1 MDISKLLPE
10 HQNIMQDFISDKF
23 GVGYTEEYKQKM
35 YNIYLALADIPEKDW
50 GKQSTVD
57 ALQEIDNV

>member
-35 YNIYLALADIPEKDW
+35 YNIYLALADIPKKDW
-50 GKQSTVD
+50 DKQSTIE
-57 ALQEIDNV
+57 AIQN

>member
-1 MDISKLLPE
+1 MDISKPLPE

-35 YNIYLALADIPEKDW
+35 YNIYLALADIPKKDW
-50 GKQSTVD
+50 GKQSTLDKV
-57 ALQEIDNV
+57 QVIDER

>member
-35 YNIYLALADIPEKDW
+35 YNIYLALAKIPQKDW
-50 GKQSTVD
+50 GKQSTID
-57 ALQEIDNV
+57 AIQDI